1 MSGETSVFWLW
12 LSAGIVVLGISVFS
26 CGVAAGIYYFICLT
40 VKGVKA
46 LFRRKGKTES
56 EDETVSAP
64 EPSPLSIFTPS
75 PSYDLIDK
83 ILKLMDQYFEV
94 VKDLQKDI
102 DDLEE
107 RIDDL
112 EERVEELEL
121 HESEKQQEAVEE
133 FKRTTQETEKFVAEQ
148 LHLINEKIT
157 GSTKIL
163 DASILRL
170 HEIIKES
177 KK

>member
-1 MSGETSVFWLW
+1 MSAAQVPEWVRVFEAVIIGLG
-12 LSAGIVVLGISVFS
+12 LGTFLCVVF
-26 CGVAAGIYYFICLT
+26 AASHYLICLT
-40 VKGVKA
+40 VKGIKA
-46 LFRRKGKTES
+46 LFRRKGKGES
-56 EDETVSAP
+56 AAESISAP

-83 ILKLMDQYFEV
+83 ILKLMDQHFEV
-94 VKDLQKDI
+94 VKDLQEEI

-107 RIDDL
+107 QIDDL

-133 FKRTTQETEKFVAEQ
+133 LKRQAQETEKFVADKFREFNDN
-148 LHLINEKIT
+148 IKESN
-157 GSTKIL
+157 KIL
-163 DASILRL
+163 EPLTRLGEIL
-170 HEIIKES
+170 KES